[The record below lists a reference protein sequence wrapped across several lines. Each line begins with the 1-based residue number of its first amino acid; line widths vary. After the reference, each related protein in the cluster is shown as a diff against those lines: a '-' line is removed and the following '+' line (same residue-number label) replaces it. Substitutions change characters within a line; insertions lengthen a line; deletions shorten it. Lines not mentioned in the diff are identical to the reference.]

1 MIHCLYEGHTSLN
14 NCLVKDLSLN
24 KTTEFKMNTKCRA
37 AGIPY
42 AGSKMNFGQL
52 HRVWTRIVVTI
63 FGSWVQT
70 VHCVNKFS
78 FEACFHYIISI
89 IWTMGLNKRDS
100 LSHCSGEV
108 QVQNS
113 GLFFMKRDEPVEQDE
128 APPPATE
135 SAAYHDNNDEGQCEF
150 DSDESTLELGGHVP
164 EPSNE
169 SQWTGKWACAEW
181 HHMVDKLSKINCC
194 HIILVR
200 WNWLYYFT
208 FVSFDLMAINTHSH
222 DIN

>member
-1 MIHCLYEGHTSLN
+1 M
-14 NCLVKDLSLN
+14 
-24 KTTEFKMNTKCRA
+24 
-37 AGIPY
+37 
-42 AGSKMNFGQL
+42 
-52 HRVWTRIVVTI
+52 TI

-135 SAAYHDNNDEGQCEF
+135 SAAYHDNNDEGQCELILMNQLL
-150 DSDESTLELGGHVP
+150 SSVVMCRSHQMSPNEL
-164 EPSNE
+164 
-169 SQWTGKWACAEW
+169 GKWACAE
-181 HHMVDKLSKINCC
+181 
-194 HIILVR
+194 
-200 WNWLYYFT
+200 
-208 FVSFDLMAINTHSH
+208 
-222 DIN
+222 